1 MGEKWKILKDKKRG
15 VFLIFVKVM
24 DYCKKVGL
32 SISSFEKKCG
42 IGNGTVSKWK
52 DDVSKPSVATLEKI
66 AKETKIPI
74 TEWLK

>member
-1 MGEKWKILKDKKRG
+1 MKKLWIIAR
-15 VFLIFVKVM
+15 
-24 DYCKKVGL
+24 KKVFQL
-32 SISSFEKKCG
+32 ALLKKKCG

-52 DDVSKPSVATLEKI
+52 DDVSKPSVTTLEKI

>member
-1 MGEKWKILKDKKRG
+1 M
-15 VFLIFVKVM
+15 IFKKVM
-24 DYCKKVGL
+24 DYCKKEGL
-32 SISSFEKKCG
+32 SISSFEKMCG

-52 DDVSKPSVATLEKI
+52 DDASKPSVATLEKI

>member
-1 MGEKWKILKDKKRG
+1 MGGKWKILKDKKRG
-15 VFLIFVKVM
+15 VFLIFEKVM
-24 DYCKKVGL
+24 DYCKKEGL